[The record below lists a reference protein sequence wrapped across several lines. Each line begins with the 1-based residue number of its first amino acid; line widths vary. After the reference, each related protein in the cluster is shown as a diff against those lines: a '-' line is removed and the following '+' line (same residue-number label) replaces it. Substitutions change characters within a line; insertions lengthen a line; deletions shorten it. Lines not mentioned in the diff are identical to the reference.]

1 MRPSK
6 QQNKKEAPARN
17 GDPGDLWHAMARLH
31 AAHPEPVGLSW
42 PFERPAAR
50 LSIVKPE
57 DIVLSARVELFEGE
71 PVRSLHDV
79 LDTVTRD
86 LDKGRGF
93 GEYALVPEVALE
105 LMIGVREE
113 LPLHTGH
120 VAGITQLVRDALGTI
135 GARSTPGGGQ
145 CFHCEGTGRSRPLW
159 ERSLSAGHDVA

>member
-6 QQNKKEAPARN
+6 QQNKEAPARN

-31 AAHPEPVGLSW
+31 ATHPDPVGLGW

-71 PVRSLHDV
+71 PVRSLRDV
-79 LDTVTRD
+79 LGTVAHD
-86 LDKGRGF
+86 LDKGSGF
-93 GEYALVPEVALE
+93 GEYALVPDVALE
-105 LMIGVREE
+105 LMIAVREE

-120 VAGITQLVRDALGTI
+120 VAGLTQLLRDSIGTI

-145 CFHCEGTGRSRPLW
+145 CFHCEGTGKARPLW
-159 ERSLSAGHDVA
+159 ERSLSTGYDVA